1 MKPNIPITLPEDW
14 TVEPYGVED
23 AVTIVAPGR
32 SGFVTVAEKRRNF
45 MLGTGLPR
53 RSALGSINYS
63 GRGWR
68 AKLFTAAVE
77 SLQRAIAGTGEND
90 ETRRALYGR

>member
-1 MKPNIPITLPEDW
+1 MKPNIPITLPEGW
-14 TVEPYGVED
+14 TVEPYGLED

-32 SGFVTVAEKRRNF
+32 NGFVTVAEKRRNF

-53 RSALGSINYS
+53 RNALGTITYG

-68 AKLFTAAVE
+68 AKLFTAALE
-77 SLQRAIAGTGEND
+77 ALQRALSETREKD
-90 ETRRALYGR
+90 DTRRALYGG